1 MLGYAPDL
9 IMITLVYVVL
19 QAPRTA
25 HLFIGLHGGEVR
37 GSPGIHNRGRKNVRA
52 VPTTPRYL
60 CMVMTLL
67 TDRYSRTHRNLRIS
81 IVDKCDLRCTYCMP
95 EDQQFLKRDELM
107 TREEIRTLAKL
118 FVEQYGITKIR
129 LTGGEPLMRPDVV
142 DLVRDMAQLPVKL
155 GLTTNATRLH
165 LFLDQLISAGLK
177 SVNISL
183 DTFDAERFRTLSR
196 RDGHDR
202 VLANIEQ
209 AIDRGLHV
217 KLNMVVMR
225 GVNDDELLRFTELT
239 RDRPVHVRFIE
250 FMPFAGNLWGRE
262 RVYTYSEMLGRIG
275 SAHTIEKL
283 DDDPHSTAKAYRV
296 KGWQGTFAVI
306 STVTEPFCGNCDRLR
321 LTAEGKLRNC
331 LFARE
336 ETDLLSALRSGED
349 VSSLIEANV
358 LAKHKMLGGLPQ
370 FNLDKQEEVLHDLSS
385 RPMVSIGG

>member
-1 MLGYAPDL
+1 
-9 IMITLVYVVL
+9 
-19 QAPRTA
+19 
-25 HLFIGLHGGEVR
+25 
-37 GSPGIHNRGRKNVRA
+37 
-52 VPTTPRYL
+52 
-60 CMVMTLL
+60 MVMTLL

-250 FMPFAGNLWGRE
+250 FMPFAGNKWGRE

>member
-1 MLGYAPDL
+1 
-9 IMITLVYVVL
+9 
-19 QAPRTA
+19 
-25 HLFIGLHGGEVR
+25 
-37 GSPGIHNRGRKNVRA
+37 
-52 VPTTPRYL
+52 
-60 CMVMTLL
+60 MVMTLL
-67 TDRYSRTHRNLRIS
+67 TDGYSRTHRNLRIS

-155 GLTTNATRLH
+155 GLTTNAMRLH
-165 LFLDQLISAGLK
+165 LFLDDLISAGLK